1 MIDEATVE
9 QFKGTLRGELLQPG
23 DPDYDEARKVYNAMI
38 DKRPRMIARCSD
50 VADVISCVNFAREN
64 EMLLAIRG
72 GSHNGAGWAG
82 SGAQELAQLTA
93 LFTSALIF
101 ASSVA
106 VNSFSAKQVGHMA
119 PPSSRFASSL
129 KPSVAYLELN
139 FFALWKK
146 QTTLPSLA

>member
-1 MIDEATVE
+1 
-9 QFKGTLRGELLQPG
+9 
-23 DPDYDEARKVYNAMI
+23 
-38 DKRPRMIARCSD
+38 

-93 LFTSALIF
+93 LFTSAPIL

-106 VNSFSAKQVGHMA
+106 VNSFSANEVAGA
-119 PPSSRFASSL
+119 CSYCASSFGVKEEVEKSNVPL
-129 KPSVAYLELN
+129 LEEY
-139 FFALWKK
+139 AGH
-146 QTTLPSLA
+146 PSLQKLVSEGYQVITF